1 MRRLFLFALTLPS
14 CLFAEPSYI
23 TFPSDVDW
31 VSSSTPHFELI
42 YRRGE
47 DALADRTLR
56 AAEKAY
62 ALLAPVFQEMPEKT
76 WVVLAD
82 FQDALNG
89 YAIDFP
95 FPHFVIFASPPEASG
110 ALSALDNWLD
120 SVVLHEL
127 THVVHLYPAH
137 SFWWA
142 LKSVFGSWVLP
153 NGLMPS
159 HLHEGLATFMETE
172 LTRGGRGKGAAF
184 SMLRRMAVKEG
195 TWGTSFGPIDLMEG
209 SRRWPQGQ
217 SPYFFGYH
225 LYSELWKRK
234 GAAGVRD
241 FVQATSRRLPYL
253 IGGVTEEIYGQDYV
267 SLWKTVFEKTES
279 ESRKEIREIES
290 MPLSKLSY
298 LTQTYYHKGDLRFSP
313 DGTQI
318 AFRSRHPDQSPK
330 IEIRKTS
337 SFEILSEIELEPGN
351 QESLCWSRAH
361 NESHLVFAESQ
372 STNGY
377 WLSALQTY
385 SFTSKTK
392 QAVLSQNK
400 SVENVH
406 LVACAPSGALYTYQE
421 KSGRGFVREW
431 KWNAD
436 HTAVDQQRE
445 WAIPEGTW
453 VTSISATDN
462 PVFTLRK
469 SVSTVFYRWL
479 PEGPRM
485 LGEIAGHFYG
495 LQEPLPSGEWPLVA
509 SLSGRDEVW
518 AVHLEKKHARKVVS
532 VLGGV
537 NGFAYGGGEWLVSSY
552 RHGGYDI
559 ARAESAAFK
568 PTAIS
573 TEPIAERSLA
583 ETAMP
588 FQKSEYHAWETL
600 RPRAWIPSLLVVPD
614 GLQIS
619 AWVPGFDI
627 SQKHLYNLF
636 GGYDTRGSPFI
647 FADYAYRF
655 GLTQQFTVQANY
667 SPSYLI
673 SSRTFLRQWGG
684 SVGYGTSLG
693 GNWPRLS
700 FNLLFR
706 RVEASSLGPE
716 NQSLGFSV
724 DLTKQFGFKLGP
736 RAITPR
742 WGTSLSLHL
751 AEYLRVMGSTDD
763 YYSLTV
769 GIDQYLPSPIHQRH
783 GIKLAARFGFSE
795 GTPLYNSFFQGG
807 GELQFSAGR
816 GFFLNRGF
824 LPGSFLSQRMF
835 TTNFDYVFPLIEIER
850 GISYAPFFLKR
861 IDGALVADLTTAG
874 SFKYYFA
881 SAGAEL
887 KSYWKTFFYFP
898 TTVRIGGYHG
908 FGQFGE
914 SFYATMA
921 LEASI

>member
-1 MRRLFLFALTLPS
+1 MRRLFLFALLFQS
-14 CLFAEPSYI
+14 ALFAEPSYI

-31 VSSSTPHFELI
+31 VTSQTAHFELL

-47 DALADRTLR
+47 DQLADRTLR

-62 ALLAPVFQEMPEKT
+62 ALLAPIFEEMPEKT
-76 WVVLAD
+76 WIVLAD

-95 FPHFVIFASPPEASG
+95 FPHFVVFAAPPEASG
-110 ALSALDNWLD
+110 SLSALDNWLD

-159 HLHEGLATFMETE
+159 HLHEGLATFLETE
-172 LTRGGRGKGAAF
+172 LTRGGRGKGTAF

-195 TWGTSFGPIDLMEG
+195 AWGKSFAPIDLMEG
-209 SRRWPQGQ
+209 SRRWPLGQ
-217 SPYFFGYH
+217 SPYFFGFH
-225 LYSELWKRK
+225 LYQELWKRK
-234 GAAGVRD
+234 GAAGLRG

-253 IGGVTEEIYGQDYV
+253 IGGVTEEIYGQSYV
-267 SLWKTVFEKTES
+267 SLWKTIFEKTE
-279 ESRKEIREIES
+279 KETQREIQAIENA
-290 MPLSKLSY
+290 PLSKLSY
-298 LTQTYYHKGDLRFSP
+298 LTQTYFHKGDLRFSP
-313 DGTQI
+313 DGSLV
-318 AFRSRHPDQSPK
+318 AFRTRHPDENQK
-330 IEIRKTS
+330 IEIHRTGT
-337 SFEILSEIELEPGN
+337 FELSQEIELEGGN
-351 QESLCWSRAH
+351 QESLCWSQSGT
-361 NESHLVFAESQ
+361 ESFLVFAESVA
-372 STNGY
+372 TNGY
-377 WLSALQTY
+377 WVSSLRAYSTGKKQKDSVLSAG
-385 SFTSKTK
+385 
-392 QAVLSQNK
+392 AP
-400 SVENVH
+400 VENVH
-406 LVACAPSGALYTYQE
+406 SVACAPSGALYTYQE

-431 KWNAD
+431 KWGAER
-436 HTAVDQQRE
+436 ASVQQVRE
-445 WAIPEGTW
+445 WEIPEGTW
-453 VTSISATDN
+453 VTSISSTDR
-462 PVFTLRK
+462 PVFTVRK
-469 SVSTVFYRWL
+469 SVSTVFYEWE
-479 PEGPRM
+479 PSGPRA

-495 LQEPLPSGEWPLVA
+495 LQQVLPTGEWPVVA
-509 SLSGRDEVW
+509 SISGRDEVW
-518 AVHLEKKHARKVVS
+518 AIHFEKKHARKLVS
-532 VLGGV
+532 VLGGI
-537 NGFAYGGGEWLVSSY
+537 NSFAQNQGKWLVSSY

-559 ARAESAAFK
+559 AEAENLTLK
-568 PTAIS
+568 PVAVS
-573 TEPIAERSLA
+573 TDLTSERSLA
-583 ETAMP
+583 ETAP
-588 FQKSEYHAWETL
+588 AFRKGEYSVWETL
-600 RPRAWIPSLLVVPD
+600 RPRAWIPSLLIVPD

-619 AWVPGFDI
+619 AWIPGFDI

-636 GGYDTRGSPFI
+636 GGYDTRGSPFV

-655 GLTQQFTVQANY
+655 GLTQQVAILANY

-673 SSRTFLRQWGG
+673 SSRTFLRQWGS
-684 SVGYGTSLG
+684 SVGYSTLVATG
-693 GNWPRLS
+693 GPRLS
-700 FNLLFR
+700 LNFLFR
-706 RVEASSLGPE
+706 RVEASSLGPD

-724 DLTKQFGFKLGP
+724 GLTQQFGVKLGP
-736 RAITPR
+736 RAIAPR
-742 WGTSLSLHL
+742 WGTSVSIQL
-751 AEYLRVMGSTDD
+751 AEYLRVLGSTDD
-763 YYSLTV
+763 YYALTV
-769 GIDQYLPSPIHQRH
+769 GVDQYLPSPFGKRH
-783 GIKLAARFGFSE
+783 GIKLAAHFGFSE

-835 TTNFDYVFPLIEIER
+835 TANFDYIFPILEVER
-850 GISYAPFFLKR
+850 GVSYAPFFLKR
-861 IDGALVADLTTAG
+861 IDGALVADVTTAG

-881 SAGAEL
+881 SSGAEL

>member
-1 MRRLFLFALTLPS
+1 VRRLFLFALTLQS
-14 CLFAEPSYI
+14 SLFAEPSYI

-31 VSSSTPHFELI
+31 VSSSSNHFELI

-47 DALADRTLR
+47 DPLADRTLL

-62 ALLAPVFQEMPEKT
+62 SLLEPIFEEMPEKT
-76 WVVLAD
+76 WIVLAD

-95 FPHFVIFASPPEASG
+95 FPHFVVFAAPPEASS

-137 SFWWA
+137 SFWGA

-159 HLHEGLATFMETE
+159 HMHEGLATFMETE
-172 LTRGGRGKGAAF
+172 LTRGGRGKGTAF
-184 SMLRRMAVKEG
+184 SMFRRMAVKEG
-195 TWGTSFGPIDLMEG
+195 VWGKSFAPIDLMEANPL
-209 SRRWPQGQ
+209 WPQGQ
-217 SPYFFGYH
+217 SPYFFGYY
-225 LYSELWKRK
+225 LYQELWKRK
-234 GAAGVRD
+234 GARGLRD
-241 FVQATSRRLPYL
+241 FVQSTSRRLPYL
-253 IGGVTEEIYGQDYV
+253 IGSATENLYGQDYV
-267 SLWKTVFEKTES
+267 SLWKTIFEKTEAEAQS
-279 ESRKEIREIES
+279 QIQEMEG

-298 LTQTYYHKGDLRFSP
+298 LSQTYFQKGDLRFSP
-313 DGTQI
+313 DNAQV
-318 AFRSRHPDQSPK
+318 AFRTRNPDTGQK
-330 IEIRKTS
+330 IEVRHVGNFALTD
-337 SFEILSEIELEPGN
+337 EIDLEPGN
-351 QESLCWSRAH
+351 QESLCWSKAH
-361 NESHLVFAESQ
+361 PDGLVFAESH
-372 STNGY
+372 SENGY
-377 WLSALQTY
+377 WISALQTY
-385 SFTSKTK
+385 SLATK
-392 QAVLSQNK
+392 AKRPLFSQGEP
-400 SVENVH
+400 VQNVH

-421 KSGRGFVREW
+421 KSGHGFVREW
-431 KWNAD
+431 KWDLEHAAID
-436 HTAVDQQRE
+436 RVSE

-453 VTSISATDN
+453 VTSISSTEL

-469 SVSTVFYRWL
+469 SVSTVFYEWTAK
-479 PEGPRM
+479 GPKM
-485 LGEIAGHFYG
+485 LAEIAGHFFG
-495 LQEPLPSGEWPLVA
+495 LQEPLPSGEWPVVA
-509 SLSGRDEVW
+509 SISGRDEVW
-518 AVHLEKKHARKVVS
+518 AVHLEKKYARKLVS

-537 NGFAYGGGEWLVSSY
+537 NSFAHHEGEWLVSSY

-559 ARAESAAFK
+559 AKAEKASSK
-568 PTAIS
+568 PVSIS
-573 TEPIAERSLA
+573 TEPVPERSLA
-583 ETAMP
+583 ESAP
-588 FQKSEYHAWETL
+588 FRKSEYTAWDTL
-600 RPRAWIPSLLVVPD
+600 RPRAWIPSFLVVPD

-619 AWVPGFDI
+619 AWIPGFDI

-655 GLTQQFTVQANY
+655 GLTQQLGVQANY

-673 SSRTFLRQWGG
+673 SSRTFLRQWGS
-684 SVGYGTSLG
+684 SVGYSTSLG
-693 GNWPRLS
+693 GDWPRLS
-700 FNLLFR
+700 LNLLFR
-706 RVEASSLGPE
+706 RVEESSLGPD

-724 DLTKQFGFKLGP
+724 DLTKQFGFKTTP
-736 RAITPR
+736 RGIAPR
-742 WGTSLSLHL
+742 WGTSISVHL
-751 AEYLRVMGSTDD
+751 AEYLRVLGSTDD

-769 GIDQYLPSPIHQRH
+769 GVDQYLPSPLHKRH

-807 GELQFSAGR
+807 GELMFSAGR

-835 TTNFDYVFPLIEIER
+835 TTNFDYVFPLIEVNR
-850 GISYAPFFLKR
+850 GISYAPFFLRR

-881 SAGAEL
+881 STGAEL

-898 TTVRIGGYHG
+898 TTVRVGGYHG

-914 SFYATMA
+914 AFYATMA